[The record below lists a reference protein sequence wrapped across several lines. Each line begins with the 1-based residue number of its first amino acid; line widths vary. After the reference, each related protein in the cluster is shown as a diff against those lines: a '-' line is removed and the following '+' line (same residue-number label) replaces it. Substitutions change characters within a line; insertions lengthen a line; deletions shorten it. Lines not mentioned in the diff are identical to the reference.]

1 MGILSQAGKLRI
13 RPYRAPRSGQTPSD
27 TITDMAKLGFLGLG
41 LMGRPMAEHLLAGGH
56 EVALWS
62 HTTSKARDLA
72 DSSDGGRYCET
83 PAEVGAFADCIFLCV
98 GNSAMS
104 EAVLTG
110 DNGVLSGVTAGTI
123 IADCST
129 IGPSTARRIAAKFE
143 AKNCHYLDS
152 PCTGSTPGARGGT
165 LTFMIG
171 GDEQIFESVRP
182 FFDCMGTNLYY
193 CGGQGMG
200 LHAKLSQN
208 LVLANT
214 LQGFVEGMVLS
225 TKAGVPPE
233 LMFDILDNS
242 AAKSGLIAFKAPH
255 VFNRNFEAAFALKW
269 LRKDIELML
278 ESGREL
284 GVPLPATGLVHE
296 LFSAGVAKGHGDEDI
311 IAAFKL
317 FEELA
322 GVVVEP

>member
-1 MGILSQAGKLRI
+1 MGK
-13 RPYRAPRSGQTPSD
+13 
-27 TITDMAKLGFLGLG
+27 
-41 LMGRPMAEHLLAGGH
+41 PMAEHLLGAGH
-56 EVALWS
+56 QVALWS
-62 HTTSKARDLA
+62 HTLSKAKELA
-72 DSSDGGRYCET
+72 SAHAGGRFCET
-83 PAEVGAFADCIFLCV
+83 PAQVGESADCIFLCV

-110 DNGVLSGVTAGTI
+110 EDGVLSGATSGTI
-123 IADCST
+123 VADCST

-143 AKNCHYLDS
+143 AEGCHYLDS
-152 PCTGSTPGARGGT
+152 PCTGSTPGAQGGT

-171 GDEQIFESVRP
+171 GDEEIFESVRSY
-182 FFDCMGTNLYY
+182 FECMGTNLYY

-214 LQGFVEGMVLS
+214 LQGFVEGMVLA

-242 AAKSGLIAFKAPH
+242 AAKSGLIAFKAP
-255 VFNRNFEAAFALKW
+255 FLFKRQFDAAFPLKW
-269 LRKDIELML
+269 MRKDVGLML

-284 GVPLPATGLVHE
+284 GVPLPSTSLVHE
-296 LFSAGVAKGHGDEDI
+296 LLGAAVAKGHGDEDI

-322 GVVVEP
+322 GVKVKP

>member
-1 MGILSQAGKLRI
+1 MGK
-13 RPYRAPRSGQTPSD
+13 
-27 TITDMAKLGFLGLG
+27 
-41 LMGRPMAEHLLAGGH
+41 PMAEHLLAAGH
-56 EVALWS
+56 DVALWS
-62 HTTSKARDLA
+62 HTATKAKDLA
-72 DSSDGGRYCET
+72 GAHAAGRYCET
-83 PAEVGAFADCIFLCV
+83 PADVGAHADCIFLCV
-98 GNSAMS
+98 GDSAMS
-104 EAVLTG
+104 EEVLTG
-110 DNGVLSGVTAGTI
+110 ADGVLSGASAGTVA
-123 IADCST
+123 ADCST
-129 IGPSTARRIAAKFE
+129 IGPSTARRIAEKFE
-143 AKNCHYLDS
+143 AKGCHYLDS
-152 PCTGSTPGARGGT
+152 PCTGSTPGAQGGT

-171 GDEQIFESVRP
+171 GDQQVFESAKP
-182 FFDCMGTNLYY
+182 YFECMGKNLYY

-214 LQGFVEGMVLS
+214 LQGFVEGMVLA

-242 AAKSGLIAFKAPH
+242 AAKSGLIAFKAPA
-255 VFNRNFEAAFALKW
+255 VFKRNFNAAFPLKW
-269 LRKDIELML
+269 MRKDIGLML

-284 GVPLPATGLVHE
+284 GVPLPSTSLVHE

>member
-1 MGILSQAGKLRI
+1 MGK
-13 RPYRAPRSGQTPSD
+13 
-27 TITDMAKLGFLGLG
+27 
-41 LMGRPMAEHLLAGGH
+41 PMAEHLLQGGH

-62 HTTSKARDLA
+62 HTVSKAQDLA
-72 DSSDGGRYCET
+72 DSHGAGRFCAS
-83 PAEVGAFADCIFLCV
+83 PAQVGAFADCIFLCV
-98 GNSAMS
+98 GDSAMS
-104 EAVLTG
+104 ESVLTG
-110 DNGVLSGVTAGTI
+110 EDGVLASATSGTI
-123 IADCST
+123 VADCST
-129 IGPSTARRIAAKFE
+129 IGPSTARRIAEKFE
-143 AKNCHYLDS
+143 AQGCHYLDS
-152 PCTGSTPGARGGT
+152 PCTGSTPGARSGT

-171 GDEQIFESVRP
+171 GDEEIFESVRP
-182 FFDCMGTNLYY
+182 YFECMGANLYY

-214 LQGFVEGMVLS
+214 LQGFVEGMVLA

-233 LMFDILDNS
+233 LMFEILDNS
-242 AAKSGLIAFKAPH
+242 AAKSGLIAFKAPY
-255 VFNRNFEAAFALKW
+255 VFKRNFQAAFPLKW
-269 LRKDIELML
+269 MRKDIGLML

-296 LFSAGVAKGHGDEDI
+296 LFSAGVAQGHGDEDI
-311 IAAFKL
+311 IAAFKM

>member
-1 MGILSQAGKLRI
+1 MGK
-13 RPYRAPRSGQTPSD
+13 
-27 TITDMAKLGFLGLG
+27 
-41 LMGRPMAEHLLAGGH
+41 PMAEHLLAAGH

-72 DSSDGGRYCET
+72 AAQAAGRFCET
-83 PAEVGAFADCIFLCV
+83 PARVGEFADCVFLCV
-98 GNSAMS
+98 GNSQMS

-110 DNGVLSGVTAGTI
+110 EGGVIEGATPGTVV
-123 IADCST
+123 ADCST
-129 IGPSTARRIAAKFE
+129 IGPSTARRIAGRFE
-143 AKNCHYLDS
+143 AKGCQYLDS

-171 GDEQIFESVRP
+171 GDEGVFESVRP
-182 FFDCMGTNLYY
+182 FFECMGTNLYY

-208 LVLANT
+208 LVLANM

-225 TKAGVPPE
+225 TKAGVPPK
-233 LMFDILDNS
+233 LMFEILDNS
-242 AAKSGLIAFKAPH
+242 AAKSGLIAFKAPF
-255 VFNRNFEAAFALKW
+255 VFRREFDAAFPLKW
-269 LRKDIELML
+269 MRKDVGLML

-284 GVPLPATGLVHE
+284 GVPLPSTGLVHE
-296 LFSAGVAKGHGDEDI
+296 LLGAAEARGHGDEDI

-322 GVVVEP
+322 GVEVKA

>member
-1 MGILSQAGKLRI
+1 
-13 RPYRAPRSGQTPSD
+13 
-27 TITDMAKLGFLGLG
+27 MAKLGFLGLG
-41 LMGRPMAEHLLAGGH
+41 LMGKPMAEHLLAGGH

-62 HTTSKARDLA
+62 HTISKAEELA
-72 DSSDGGRYCET
+72 ASSASGHFCET
-83 PAEVGAFADCIFLCV
+83 PAKVGEFADCIFLCV
-98 GNSAMS
+98 GDSAMS
-104 EAVLTG
+104 EEVLTG
-110 DNGVLSGVTAGTI
+110 DGGVLSGVTPETI

-129 IGPSTARRIAAKFE
+129 IGPSTARRIAGKFE
-143 AKNCHYLDS
+143 AKGCQYLDS
-152 PCTGSTPGARGGT
+152 PCTGSTPGAQSGT

-171 GDEQIFESVRP
+171 GDEQVFESVRP
-182 FFDCMGTNLYY
+182 YFECMGTNLYY

-233 LMFDILDNS
+233 LMFEILDNS

-255 VFNRNFEAAFALKW
+255 VFKRNFEAAFPLKW
-269 LRKDIELML
+269 MRKDIGLML

-284 GVPLPATGLVHE
+284 GVPLPSTSLVHE

-311 IAAFKL
+311 IAAFKM

-322 GVVVEP
+322 GVVVKT

>member
-1 MGILSQAGKLRI
+1 MGK
-13 RPYRAPRSGQTPSD
+13 
-27 TITDMAKLGFLGLG
+27 
-41 LMGRPMAEHLLAGGH
+41 PMAEHLLAGGH

-62 HTTSKARDLA
+62 HTSSKAEDLA
-72 DSSDGGRYCET
+72 NSHKEGHYCET
-83 PAEVGAFADCIFLCV
+83 PAQVGEFADCIFLCV
-98 GNSAMS
+98 GDSAMS
-104 EAVLTG
+104 EEVLTG
-110 DNGVLSGVTAGTI
+110 ENGVLSGVTSKTI
-123 IADCST
+123 VADCST
-129 IGPSTARRIAAKFE
+129 IGPSTARRIAGKFE
-143 AKNCHYLDS
+143 AKGSYYLDS
-152 PCTGSTPGARGGT
+152 PCTGSTPGATNGT

-171 GDEQIFESVRP
+171 GDEEIFESVRP
-182 FFDCMGTNLYY
+182 YFECMGTNLYY

-233 LMFDILDNS
+233 LMFEILDNS
-242 AAKSGLIAFKAPH
+242 AAKSGLIAFKAPA
-255 VFNRNFEAAFALKW
+255 VFGRNFDAAFPLKW
-269 LRKDIELML
+269 MRKDISLML

-284 GVPLPATGLVHE
+284 GVPLPSTSLVHE

-311 IAAFKL
+311 IAAFKM

>member
-1 MGILSQAGKLRI
+1 MGPSFRLQSQ
-13 RPYRAPRSGQTPSD
+13 S
-27 TITDMAKLGFLGLG
+27 MAKLGFLGLG
-41 LMGRPMAEHLLAGGH
+41 LMGRPMAEHLLAAGH

-62 HTTSKARDLA
+62 HTTSKAKELA
-72 DSSDGGRYCET
+72 DSNSQGVYCGT

-98 GNSAMS
+98 GDSAMS

-110 DNGVLSGVTAGTI
+110 EDGVIEGVTADTI
-123 IADCST
+123 VADCST

-143 AKNCHYLDS
+143 AEGCHYLDS

-171 GDEQIFESVRP
+171 GAEEIFESVRP
-182 FFDCMGTNLYY
+182 YFECMGTNLYY
-193 CGGQGMG
+193 CGAQGMG

-214 LQGFVEGMVLS
+214 LQGFVEGMVLA
-225 TKAGVPPE
+225 TKAGVPPD
-233 LMFDILDNS
+233 LMFEILDNS
-242 AAKSGLIAFKAPH
+242 AAKSGLIAFKAPA
-255 VFNRNFEAAFALKW
+255 VFARNFDAAFPLKW
-269 LRKDIELML
+269 MRKDVGLML

-284 GVPLPATGLVHE
+284 GVPLPSTSLVHE
-296 LFSAGVAKGHGDEDI
+296 LFGAAVARGHGDEDI

-317 FEELA
+317 FEDLA
-322 GVVVEP
+322 GVEVKA

>member
-1 MGILSQAGKLRI
+1 
-13 RPYRAPRSGQTPSD
+13 
-27 TITDMAKLGFLGLG
+27 
-41 LMGRPMAEHLLAGGH
+41 MGRPMAEHLLAGGH

-62 HTTSKARDLA
+62 HTESKARDLA
-72 DSSDGGRYCET
+72 ASDPAGRFCRS
-83 PAEVGAFADCIFLCV
+83 PAEVGEFADCIFLCV
-98 GNSAMS
+98 GDSAMS
-104 EAVLTG
+104 EEVLTG
-110 DNGVLSGVTAGTI
+110 ENGVLSGAGAGTVV
-123 IADCST
+123 ADCST

-143 AKNCHYLDS
+143 AKGCHYLDS
-152 PCTGSTPGARGGT
+152 PCTGSTPGAKGGT

-171 GDEQIFESVRP
+171 GDEQVFETARP
-182 FFDCMGTNLYY
+182 FFECMGTNLYY

-214 LQGFVEGMVLS
+214 LQGFVEGMVLA
-225 TKAGVPPE
+225 TKAGVPPD

-242 AAKSGLIAFKAPH
+242 AAKSGLIAFKAPY
-255 VFNRNFEAAFALKW
+255 VFKRDFGAAFPLKW
-269 LRKDIELML
+269 MRKDIGLML

-284 GVPLPATGLVHE
+284 GVPLPSTGLVHE
-296 LFSAGVAKGHGDEDI
+296 LFTAGVARGHGDEDI

>member
-1 MGILSQAGKLRI
+1 MGK
-13 RPYRAPRSGQTPSD
+13 
-27 TITDMAKLGFLGLG
+27 
-41 LMGRPMAEHLLAGGH
+41 PMAEHLLSGGH

-62 HTTSKARDLA
+62 HTISKARDLA
-72 DSSDGGRYCET
+72 DACEAAHFCET
-83 PAEVGAFADCIFLCV
+83 PAAVGAFADCIFLCV
-98 GNSAMS
+98 GDSAMS
-104 EAVLTG
+104 EEVLTG
-110 DNGVLSGVTAGTI
+110 ESGVLSGVTAGTV

-129 IGPSTARRIAAKFE
+129 IGPSTARRIAGKFE
-143 AKNCHYLDS
+143 SKGCHYLDA

-171 GDEQIFESVRP
+171 GDEQVFESVRP
-182 FFDCMGTNLYY
+182 YIECMGTNLYY

-225 TKAGVPPE
+225 TKAGVPPD
-233 LMFDILDNS
+233 LMFEILDNS
-242 AAKSGLIAFKAPH
+242 AAKSGLIAFKAPA
-255 VFNRNFEAAFALKW
+255 VFSRNFDAAFPLKW
-269 LRKDIELML
+269 MRKDIGLML

-284 GVPLPATGLVHE
+284 GVPLPSTSLVHE
-296 LFSAGVAKGHGDEDI
+296 LFGAAVAKGHGDEDI

-322 GVVVEP
+322 GVVVES

>member
-1 MGILSQAGKLRI
+1 
-13 RPYRAPRSGQTPSD
+13 
-27 TITDMAKLGFLGLG
+27 
-41 LMGRPMAEHLLAGGH
+41 MGRPMAEHLAAAGH
-56 EVALWS
+56 EVAVWS
-62 HTTSKARDLA
+62 HTTYKAKDFA
-72 DSSDGGRYCET
+72 DSNEAGVFCAT
-83 PAEVGAFADCIFLCV
+83 PSQVGEFAECIFLCV
-98 GNSAMS
+98 GDSAMS

-110 DNGVLSGVTAGTI
+110 EHGVLSGATQGTI
-123 IADCST
+123 VADCST

-143 AKNCHYLDS
+143 AIGCQYLDS

-171 GDEQIFESVRP
+171 GDEQVFESVRP
-182 FFDCMGTNLYY
+182 YFECMGTNLYY

-225 TKAGVPPE
+225 TKAGVPPD

-255 VFNRNFEAAFALKW
+255 VFSRNFEAAFPLKW
-269 LRKDIELML
+269 MRKDIGLML

-284 GVPLPATGLVHE
+284 GVPLPSTSLVHE
-296 LFSAGVAKGHGDEDI
+296 LLGAAVAKGHGDEDI

-322 GVVVEP
+322 GVVVKT

>member
-1 MGILSQAGKLRI
+1 
-13 RPYRAPRSGQTPSD
+13 
-27 TITDMAKLGFLGLG
+27 MARLGFLGLG
-41 LMGRPMAEHLLAGGH
+41 LMGRPMAEHLLAAGH

-62 HTTSKARDLA
+62 HTIAKAKDLA
-72 DSSDGGRYCET
+72 DSHDGGRFCST
-83 PAEVGAFADCIFLCV
+83 PAEVGESADCIFLCV

-110 DNGVLSGVTAGTI
+110 EDGVLGGVSAGTVV
-123 IADCST
+123 ADCST
-129 IGPSTARRIAAKFE
+129 IGPSTARRIAGRFE
-143 AKNCHYLDS
+143 ARGCHYLDS

-171 GDEQIFESVRP
+171 GDEQVFEGVREY
-182 FFDCMGTNLYY
+182 FECMGTNLYY

-225 TKAGVPPE
+225 TKAGVPPD

-242 AAKSGLIAFKAPH
+242 AAKSGLIAFKAPF
-255 VFNRNFEAAFALKW
+255 VFERNFDAAFPLKW
-269 LRKDIELML
+269 MRKDVGLML

-284 GVPLPATGLVHE
+284 GVPLPATSLVHE
-296 LFSAGVAKGHGDEDI
+296 LLGAAEAKGHGDEDI

-322 GVVVEP
+322 GVVVKS

>member
-1 MGILSQAGKLRI
+1 
-13 RPYRAPRSGQTPSD
+13 
-27 TITDMAKLGFLGLG
+27 MAKLGFLGLG
-41 LMGRPMAEHLLAGGH
+41 LMGKPMAEHLLAGGH

-62 HTTSKARDLA
+62 HTSSKAQELA
-72 DSSDGGRYCET
+72 DAHEAGHYCDT
-83 PAEVGAFADCIFLCV
+83 PAQVGEFADCIFLCV
-98 GNSAMS
+98 GDSAMS

-110 DNGVLSGVTAGTI
+110 DNGVLSGVTAGTVV
-123 IADCST
+123 ADCST
-129 IGPSTARRIAAKFE
+129 IGPSTARRIAGKFE
-143 AKNCHYLDS
+143 ARGCHYLDA
-152 PCTGSTPGARGGT
+152 PCTGSTPGAQGGT

-171 GDEQIFESVRP
+171 GDEQVFENARTY
-182 FFDCMGTNLYY
+182 FECMGANLYY

-214 LQGFVEGMVLS
+214 LQGFVEGMVLA

-233 LMFDILDNS
+233 LMFEILDNS
-242 AAKSGLIAFKAPH
+242 AAKSGLIAFKAPA
-255 VFNRNFEAAFALKW
+255 VFSRNFDAAFPLKW
-269 LRKDIELML
+269 MRKDIGLML

-284 GVPLPATGLVHE
+284 GVPLPSTGLVHE
-296 LFSAGVAKGHGDEDI
+296 LFSAGVAKGYGDEDI